1 MSNSKETESKSFPSL
16 LPLRRGT
23 IKKNSFK
30 KTRPCFT
37 IAQDNYY
44 LRLRITGPM
53 LYIDFVKTTRSVSN
67 KLAKNSLFPTFLGYV
82 QWAKKF
88 LFYLADL

>member
-23 IKKNSFK
+23 TKKNSFK
-30 KTRPCFT
+30 KTRPSFT

-44 LRLRITGPM
+44 L
-53 LYIDFVKTTRSVSN
+53 IDFVKTTRSVSN